1 MYIKQISVFL
11 ENTKGTLHDM
21 MQLLGENQINI
32 LAISLADTSGFGIV
46 RLVVNSA
53 DVDKALKVLADAGD
67 MARVNDVVGIRVPHQ
82 PLGLATVL
90 GQLDAADISI
100 EYSYSFCRNTSD
112 DAVIILRVSDA
123 AKCVEVL
130 QSYGVAMVAQA
141 DVDAF

>member
-11 ENTKGTLHDM
+11 ENTKGTLHEM
-21 MQLLGENQINI
+21 MQLLGEHQINI

-46 RLVVNSA
+46 RLVVKS
-53 DVDKALKVLADAGD
+53 DDIDKALKVLADAGD

-100 EYSYSFCRNTSD
+100 EYAYSFCRNTSD
-112 DAVIILRVSDA
+112 DAVIILRVNDA
-123 AKCVEVL
+123 VKCAEVL
-130 QSYGVAMVAQA
+130 QAKQVPLVAQA
-141 DVDAF
+141 DVDKF